1 MKIIFTIFFL
11 ICVLPCSA
19 FQSPSDLDR
28 ELMNI
33 ARDLK
38 KLILDEDEC
47 EELKDKA
54 EDIEDEIEELLEES
68 EDFSPEEISELKQL
82 KNLAANIQDF
92 ITVVAGV
99 GNAFPKTI
107 DFKQVNDKVRID
119 IYTLEKYDF
128 CVDVQIAEIGDYRAY
143 LVTNN
148 SVNNVRLKINW
159 KTANRASSGS
169 SEVGMLGKS
178 IRHILDNRDD
188 SLENLIIQSI
198 TCTEF

>member
-1 MKIIFTIFFL
+1 MKITFTILFL

-19 FQSPSDLDR
+19 FQSPNDFDR
-28 ELMNI
+28 ELTNI
-33 ARDLK
+33 IRDLK
-38 KLILDEDEC
+38 QVILDEDAC
-47 EELKDKA
+47 EDLKDET
-54 EDIEDEIEELLEES
+54 EDIEEEIEELLDNS
-68 EDFSPEEISELKQL
+68 EDYSPGEITEFKQQ
-82 KNLAANIQDF
+82 KKLAKDLQDF

-107 DFKQVNDKVRID
+107 DFKQVNSKVRIG

-128 CVDVQIAEIGDYRAY
+128 CVDVQIAEIGDYKAY

-159 KTANRASSGS
+159 KTANGTSSGS

-198 TCTEF
+198 ACTEF

>member
-1 MKIIFTIFFL
+1 MKIIFTILFF

-19 FQSPSDLDR
+19 FQSHSDFDR
-28 ELMNI
+28 ELTNI
-33 ARDLK
+33 TRELK
-38 KLILDEDEC
+38 QVILDEDAC
-47 EELKDKA
+47 EELMDEA
-54 EDIEDEIEELLEES
+54 EDIFDEIEEILKET
-68 EDFSPEEISELKQL
+68 EDFSPEEILELKQL
-82 KNLAANIQDF
+82 KTEAENIEDF
-92 ITVVAGV
+92 IAVVAGV

-107 DFKQVNDKVRID
+107 DFKQVNNKVRIG

-148 SVNNVRLKINW
+148 SVNNIRLKINW
-159 KTANRASSGS
+159 KTANGASSGS

-178 IRHILDNRDD
+178 IRHILDNRED
-188 SLENLIIQSI
+188 SLESLIIQSI